1 MKNILI
7 SLFLLINIYAQDEVK
22 NDDNIVKTSEL
33 ELFLFKIGFQSL
45 LNDVDITKDKVSLNE
60 DELKKLNS
68 KVKIIM
74 DEVYKNKRVLKTE
87 SSPIVISD
95 NNNSNNDEEIKKLKE
110 EMLLL
115 KNEIEKLKSKKEVIV
130 QVDEKAIVVPK
141 ELVKD
146 EVVELDYIPA
156 SVRVEELYVR
166 SSASTN
172 ASILEILKQ
181 NDEVQ
186 IEKCSKHGWC
196 KFKGEKKYVAK
207 FLLNF

>member
-87 SSPIVISD
+87 SAPIVIS
-95 NNNSNNDEEIKKLKE
+95 NNNNNDIEIKKLKE

-115 KNEIEKLKSKKEVIV
+115 KDEIEKLKSKKEVIV
-130 QVDEKAIVVPK
+130 QVDEKPTIIPK
-141 ELVKD
+141 EILK
-146 EVVELDYIPA
+146 EEEVELDYIPA
-156 SVRVEELYVR
+156 TVRVEELYVR
-166 SSASTN
+166 SSASAN

>member
-1 MKNILI
+1 
-7 SLFLLINIYAQDEVK
+7 
-22 NDDNIVKTSEL
+22 
-33 ELFLFKIGFQSL
+33 
-45 LNDVDITKDKVSLNE
+45 
-60 DELKKLNS
+60 
-68 KVKIIM
+68 
-74 DEVYKNKRVLKTE
+74 KRVLKTE
-87 SSPIVISD
+87 SSPIVIS
-95 NNNSNNDEEIKKLKE
+95 NNNNNDVEIKKLKE

-115 KNEIEKLKSKKEVIV
+115 KDEIEKLKSKKEVIV
-130 QVDEKAIVVPK
+130 QVDEKPIIIPK
-141 ELVKD
+141 EILK
-146 EVVELDYIPA
+146 EEEVELDYIPA

-166 SSASTN
+166 SSASAN

>member
-87 SSPIVISD
+87 SSPIVIS
-95 NNNSNNDEEIKKLKE
+95 NNNNNDVEIKKLKE

-115 KNEIEKLKSKKEVIV
+115 KDEIEKLKSKKEVIV
-130 QVDEKAIVVPK
+130 QVDEKPILIPK
-141 ELVKD
+141 EILN
-146 EVVELDYIPA
+146 EEEVELDYIPA

-166 SSASTN
+166 SSASAN

>member
-7 SLFLLINIYAQDEVK
+7 SLFLLINIYAQDELE
-22 NDDNIVKTSEL
+22 NQDNIVKTSEL

-45 LNDVDITKDKVSLNE
+45 LNDVDLTKDKVSLNE
-60 DELKKLNS
+60 EELKNLNS

-87 SSPIVISD
+87 TSPVVE
-95 NNNSNNDEEIKKLKE
+95 NNTYAKEIKELKDEMLLLKEEIKKLKT
-110 EMLLL
+110 
-115 KNEIEKLKSKKEVIV
+115 KKESVV
-130 QVDEKAIVVPK
+130 KAETKIIEAPK
-141 ELVKD
+141 ELVK
-146 EVVELDYIPA
+146 EEIKLDYTPA

-166 SSASTN
+166 SSASAN
-172 ASILEILKQ
+172 AAILDILKQ
-181 NDEVQ
+181 DDKVK

-196 KFKGEKKYVAK
+196 KFKDEKKYVAK

>member
-87 SSPIVISD
+87 SAPMVIS
-95 NNNSNNDEEIKKLKE
+95 NNNNNDIEIKKLKE

-115 KNEIEKLKSKKEVIV
+115 KDEIEKLKSKKEVIV
-130 QVDEKAIVVPK
+130 QVDEKPIIIPK
-141 ELVKD
+141 EIL
-146 EVVELDYIPA
+146 EEEEVELDYIPA

-166 SSASTN
+166 SSASAN

>member
-22 NDDNIVKTSEL
+22 NDDSIVKTSEL

-87 SSPIVISD
+87 SSSIVISD
-95 NNNSNNDEEIKKLKE
+95 NNSNNDEEIKKLKE

-115 KNEIEKLKSKKEVIV
+115 KVEIEKLKSKKEVIV
-130 QVDEKAIVVPK
+130 QVDEKAIIIPK
-141 ELVKD
+141 ELLKEE
-146 EVVELDYIPA
+146 EVEYNLIP
-156 SVRVEELYVR
+156 
-166 SSASTN
+166 
-172 ASILEILKQ
+172 
-181 NDEVQ
+181 
-186 IEKCSKHGWC
+186 
-196 KFKGEKKYVAK
+196 
-207 FLLNF
+207 LLPL

>member
-33 ELFLFKIGFQSL
+33 ELFLFKIGFHSL

-87 SSPIVISD
+87 SAPMVIS
-95 NNNSNNDEEIKKLKE
+95 NNNNNNVEIKKLKE
-110 EMLLL
+110 EMILL
-115 KNEIEKLKSKKEVIV
+115 KEEIEKLKSKKEVIV
-130 QVDEKAIVVPK
+130 QVDEKPIIIPK
-141 ELVKD
+141 EIL
-146 EVVELDYIPA
+146 EEEEVELDYIPA

-166 SSASTN
+166 SSASAN

>member
-7 SLFLLINIYAQDEVK
+7 SLFLCINIFAQAEVK

-60 DELKKLNS
+60 EELKKLNS

-87 SSPIVISD
+87 SAPIVIS
-95 NNNSNNDEEIKKLKE
+95 NNPNNEEIKKLKE

-130 QVDEKAIVVPK
+130 QIEEDAIIVPSGIVSEK
-141 ELVKD
+141 E
-146 EVVELDYIPA
+146 VELDYIPA
-156 SVRVEELYVR
+156 SVSVEELYVR
-166 SSASTN
+166 SRASSN
-172 ASILEILKQ
+172 ASILEVLKQ

-196 KFKGEKKYVAK
+196 KFKDEKKYVAK